1 MIDSYVF
8 LDTNAIIYALDE
20 TSEYHTKTVQTI
32 QKILDAGSLLCSS
45 HHVIEE
51 VIHVSRKLGSLSASV
66 VVDAI
71 GKIPNLILIEPDATI
86 AFAQRYANLSDVLKI
101 EINDA
106 LILQLMIDAGI
117 DSLLSYDKKFVSRA
131 EQFKIKSISDLQSW
145 L

>member
-117 DSLLSYDKKFVSRA
+117 DSLLSYDKKFVSKA
-131 EQFKIKSISDLQSW
+131 EQFKIKSISDLP
-145 L
+145 